1 MGCEDIFFVFSFCLQ
16 DLYTVL
22 LSGGSFCFFCPFS
35 STVTYL
41 CIVPACRPR
50 WVGVSRVVGIRY
62 SSTLAVTRSRH
73 ALTLYI
79 PSSHTIHCLVRA
91 LLPSVCA
98 CVSVLPLGCQA
109 PAIVLR
115 ALEALPGA
123 LYRACLLASP
133 LAAAIQPLGCYSIIY
148 RRRSCSP
155 QPPYP
160 SVTPCIHF

>member
-1 MGCEDIFFVFSFCLQ
+1 MPVCAAQALNVSPAPSAPISTSRTRTRTCDSPC
-16 DLYTVL
+16 TVCWHGL
-22 LSGGSFCFFCPFS
+22 ES
-35 STVTYL
+35 SPL
-41 CIVPACRPR
+41 GECQA
-50 WVGVSRVVGIRY
+50 VSQVVGIRY

-79 PSSHTIHCLVRA
+79 PSSHTIHSLVRV
-91 LLPSVCA
+91 LLPSVCV
-98 CVSVLPLGCQA
+98 CVSVLPLGRQA

-148 RRRSCSP
+148 PRRSCSP

-160 SVTPCIHF
+160 SVAPCIHF